1 MGKIN
6 EAISVNGLANRVVM
20 VGYTP
25 YPQTP
30 IAYQISNIFVLP
42 SSWEGLPKVVMQ
54 GLSCG
59 VPCLVSG
66 FRLSENIQGLYYLK
80 NLDPEYIAKSIYGL
94 IEGNYTS
101 VDTKK
106 VALLYSWDARVKEIQ
121 KVYEFARKNYLV

>member
-1 MGKIN
+1 
-6 EAISVNGLANRVVM
+6 
-20 VGYTP
+20 
-25 YPQTP
+25 
-30 IAYQISNIFVLP
+30 
-42 SSWEGLPKVVMQ
+42 
-54 GLSCG
+54 
-59 VPCLVSG
+59 
-66 FRLSENIQGLYYLK
+66 LYYLK